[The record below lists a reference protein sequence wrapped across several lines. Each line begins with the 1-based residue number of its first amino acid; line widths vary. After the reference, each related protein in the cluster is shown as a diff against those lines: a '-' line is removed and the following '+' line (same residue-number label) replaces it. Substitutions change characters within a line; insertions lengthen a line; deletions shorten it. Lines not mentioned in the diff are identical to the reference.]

1 MTPATNAA
9 RDEAARALGAIVG
22 GQSIDWEHVL
32 HRRSFLELDALARAE
47 ALVDDG
53 TIRVLSGP
61 FERLE
66 SPWLQ
71 PQDVTPQSD
80 DGVVIARGTI
90 GGTAV
95 VIASIEQEFQGGG
108 IGEVSGAKIT
118 QALRLAAASSR
129 QGIPVPAVLLLET
142 GGVRLQE
149 ANLGLNAVAEIC
161 SALLELRPL
170 APVIGVVA
178 GSVGSFGGVSIATGL
193 CTHVIITPEGRIGL
207 NGAAVIEQE
216 AGAEEFDSSD
226 RSLIWAVVGGEQR
239 RFTGLADTLVVDDAA
254 ELRDAV
260 REAVAAGPASPGS
273 HRSVTPMPVQDYIWA
288 HSFRILPGSAPGP
301 APDRMP
307 VARRGHRSARHPG
320 PLCAISGVVA
330 RIAILVVQPTR
341 RRIEF
346 PRRSAGCVATQG
358 SAGSGTE
365 ALKFG
370 RVFSRAR
377 PANRTEA
384 DRRPTRRSRRSGARP
399 DSPTKPSA
407 SPEPPTSAHRVPP
420 PPAPRAADS
429 DAAGI
434 DE

>member
-71 PQDVTPQSD
+71 PQDITPQSD

-178 GSVGSFGGVSIATGL
+178 G
-193 CTHVIITPEGRIGL
+193 
-207 NGAAVIEQE
+207 
-216 AGAEEFDSSD
+216 
-226 RSLIWAVVGGEQR
+226 
-239 RFTGLADTLVVDDAA
+239 
-254 ELRDAV
+254 
-260 REAVAAGPASPGS
+260 
-273 HRSVTPMPVQDYIWA
+273 
-288 HSFRILPGSAPGP
+288 
-301 APDRMP
+301 
-307 VARRGHRSARHPG
+307 
-320 PLCAISGVVA
+320 
-330 RIAILVVQPTR
+330 
-341 RRIEF
+341 
-346 PRRSAGCVATQG
+346 
-358 SAGSGTE
+358 
-365 ALKFG
+365 
-370 RVFSRAR
+370 
-377 PANRTEA
+377 
-384 DRRPTRRSRRSGARP
+384 
-399 DSPTKPSA
+399 
-407 SPEPPTSAHRVPP
+407 
-420 PPAPRAADS
+420 
-429 DAAGI
+429 
-434 DE
+434 